1 MTTVKE
7 LIVIERLLLEIEN
20 RFKFDLSLEKA
31 TMLYDFLKT
40 VGKVTNLFFLLQE
53 NHYKKYGDKEKLKEY
68 HDRLANGKIEIGALS
83 MMNFIDWAFETF
95 EDEEFKDIVAKNKF
109 WESN

>member
-7 LIVIERLLLEIEN
+7 LMVIERLLLEIEN
-20 RFKFDLSLEKA
+20 RFKFDLSLEKVS
-31 TMLYDFLKT
+31 MLYDFLKT

-53 NHYKKYGDKEKLKEY
+53 DYYKKYGDKEKLKEY
-68 HDRLANGKIEIGALS
+68 HDRLSNDKIEIGALG
-83 MMNFIDWAFETF
+83 MINFIDWAFETF
-95 EDEEFKDIVAKNKF
+95 EDEEFKDIVTKNKF